1 MESEDG
7 VVVATIAFGMGIG
20 AYSDAINIHFPI

>member
-1 MESEDG
+1 MASDEG

-20 AYSDAINIHFPI
+20 EDAWLHPQSAN